1 MLSYRHG
8 FHAGNPADV
17 YKHAI
22 VLALLTAMQ
31 EKPGGITCIDTHAG
45 PPVHDLTGSFANKNR
60 EYERGILP
68 LWNTSSPPAVL
79 LPYLQQIHEFNAHGE
94 LRHYPGSSLLLRQR
108 LRPQDRLILCEL
120 HSTEQR
126 ELQLRFHR
134 DRRVRLHF
142 GDGYAAMG
150 ECLPPRGGRGLVLI
164 DPPYE
169 LKTELSDLQ
178 RALVEALQRFAL
190 GVYAIWYPLIENK
203 ATTPDAMLAVL
214 QAQGLLRQQQWLD
227 LRIEFSARQRLGRM
241 HGCGMLIIN
250 APRRVQ
256 PKLKAIRDGCQ
267 QATEQAST
275 AI

>member
-17 YKHAI
+17 FKHS
-22 VLALLTAMQ
+22 VLLALLTAMQ

-45 PPVHDLTGSFANKNR
+45 PPVHDLTGRFANKNR

-68 LWNTSSPPAVL
+68 LWNAASPPAIL
-79 LPYLQQIHEFNAHGE
+79 LPYLQQIHEFNVHGE
-94 LRHYPGSSLLLRQR
+94 LRHYPGSSLLLRQK

-134 DRRVRLHF
+134 DRRVHLHH
-142 GDGYAAMG
+142 GDGYAALA
-150 ECLPPRGGRGLVLI
+150 ELLPPGGGRGLVLI

-169 LKTELSDLQ
+169 LKTELHDLQ
-178 RALVEALQRFAL
+178 TALSVALQRFAL
-190 GVYAIWYPLIENK
+190 GVYAVWYPLIEGK
-203 ATTPDAMLAVL
+203 ATTPDAMLAAL
-214 QAQGLLRQQQWLD
+214 QDQGLLQQQQWLD
-227 LRIEFSARQRLGRM
+227 LRISFDNEQRLGRM

-256 PKLKAIRDGCQ
+256 PQLQALRECCQ
-267 QATEQAST
+267 QAAWLQP
-275 AI
+275 